1 MFGLEN
7 KAKKPGGQ
15 EFHFELERELSD
27 PKKHKLLKSKIEA
40 HIQEIKT
47 LLREGENK
55 KDFESLAL
63 ILHGYNAMLRVFSRF
78 EAGKKVGGS

>member
-7 KAKKPGGQ
+7 RPKKPSG
-15 EFHFELERELSD
+15 EFHFELEKELGD
-27 PKKHKLLKSKIEA
+27 PKKHKLLKTKVESQ
-40 HIQEIKT
+40 IQEIKK

-63 ILHGYNAMLRVFSRF
+63 ILHGFNAMLRVFSRF
-78 EAGKKVGGS
+78 EGGKK